1 MNSFSLRHGTSLR
14 SMLDG
19 PRGETMVVAF
29 ARVISASAALVV
41 AAASA
46 RQLGPVGRGEIVFV
60 VTVAILCTEFVNLG
74 TNVSGRIE
82 ILRGMD
88 TKIEDYLGLIVA
100 LVGVQTALVATV
112 LGIVGPT
119 FFGSGVATCVIGV
132 FLGAAMFLSHMLVDA
147 AFAVRRTL
155 QTGVRELL
163 TGLVPVVIVVPV
175 AVAGGLS
182 VELVLALTAV
192 GYALGALYLWGVVRS
207 RSPKARFDPR
217 SWRPIV
223 GKGLPVFAGSVGQS
237 VALRAD
243 RMLLGLLSTPAALGV
258 FSVASTTAELPRLL
272 LLPATQVLSNRIA
285 SGDIPH
291 ATLKRV
297 MLRLGFGYSALMVL
311 VAMTGAAVVIPVA
324 GSGFSGIRDLIGV
337 LALGE
342 GLFGVFLIS
351 TGVLAGL
358 GMYRP
363 LAVPGLFGAVV
374 IVVVDLMV
382 IPNHDEIG
390 AAWVRVGGYGL
401 MALMSLALAASAL
414 RPST

>member
-1 MNSFSLRHGTSLR
+1 MNYFSLRHGTPLR

-207 RSPKARFDPR
+207 RSPKARFAPR

-223 GKGLPVFAGSVGQS
+223 G
-237 VALRAD
+237 
-243 RMLLGLLSTPAALGV
+243 
-258 FSVASTTAELPRLL
+258 
-272 LLPATQVLSNRIA
+272 
-285 SGDIPH
+285 
-291 ATLKRV
+291 
-297 MLRLGFGYSALMVL
+297 
-311 VAMTGAAVVIPVA
+311 
-324 GSGFSGIRDLIGV
+324 
-337 LALGE
+337 
-342 GLFGVFLIS
+342 
-351 TGVLAGL
+351 
-358 GMYRP
+358 
-363 LAVPGLFGAVV
+363 
-374 IVVVDLMV
+374 
-382 IPNHDEIG
+382 
-390 AAWVRVGGYGL
+390 
-401 MALMSLALAASAL
+401 
-414 RPST
+414 